1 MMVSAII
8 SFQNYT
14 ALIYT
19 LSHKLAEACQEAT
32 CLTFQERSIIYSV
45 RKLMCTWK
53 SCTGMLLKQNLHR
66 IGVSFMPRVATSRRS
81 VWRAPTPATSLV
93 IDGCCTHLRRSM
105 LRWRRGCHL
114 LDVGTGDAST
124 AWLARRYGRMPS
136 HKGVQH
142 WRLLIPEARR
152 VPSCSWTTMIPVPFC
167 SSTTM
172 HRLCLWDQKVSGLSV
187 TKPGMMD
194 VFNAQVLGRPRARM
208 WLLEQIECL
217 QDSVFSI
224 QIWSISYRCTAF
236 LTLRP
241 FFLLR

>member
-136 HKGVQH
+136 IGDFWFQKPVVY
-142 WRLLIPEARR
+142 RLVLEPRWSLYRFVLQPRCIDC
-152 VPSCSWTTMIPVPFC
+152 VCGTKKFQGSVSLNQVWWMCSMLKSLGDLGQECDCWNKLNVSKT
-167 SSTTM
+167 
-172 HRLCLWDQKVSGLSV
+172 LCFLS
-187 TKPGMMD
+187 KYGQLAID
-194 VFNAQVLGRPRARM
+194 VLHS
-208 WLLEQIECL
+208 WH
-217 QDSVFSI
+217 
-224 QIWSISYRCTAF
+224 
-236 LTLRP
+236 
-241 FFLLR
+241 